1 MRFCRGSPPH
11 TRGIP
16 EVSSPGRFGL
26 GFTPA
31 YAGNTSPRLAPSTA
45 QQVHPRIRGEYRSWQ
60 LQLWN
65 SKGSPPHT
73 RGILKVPLAMLV
85 ETGFTPA
92 YAGNTLKHLTGVFS
106 QGVHPRIRGEYF
118 RLCVVI
124 RVDTGSP
131 PHTRGIPWIIFKA
144 PAAVRFTPAYAG
156 NTSDVRRIHFR
167 LQVHPR
173 IRGEYPWCS
182 R

>member
-1 MRFCRGSPPH
+1 MSEWSPGSPPH

-16 EVSSPGRFGL
+16 SRCRIAVPGR
-26 GFTPA
+26 
-31 YAGNTSPRLAPSTA
+31 R
-45 QQVHPRIRGEYRSWQ
+45 
-60 LQLWN
+60 
-65 SKGSPPHT
+65 
-73 RGILKVPLAMLV
+73 
-85 ETGFTPA
+85 FTPA

-156 NTSDVRRIHFR
+156 NTLGALGEAALVK
-167 LQVHPR
+167 VHPR
-173 IRGEYPWCS
+173 IRGEYSKTSLICHVKLGSPPHTRGILIALHACLGFPGFTPAYAGNTN
-182 R
+182 